1 MLQSKSDR
9 HDPLTWLASL
19 GLRPRA
25 DTLPD
30 LVQDDVMRHPNKSL
44 EIPLETFSKVAP
56 EKLPWAMLHQLGG
69 KPP

>member
-30 LVQDDVMRHPNKSL
+30 LMQDGVDEDSERRYEASEQIVGNS
-44 EIPLETFSKVAP
+44 A
-56 EKLPWAMLHQLGG
+56 
-69 KPP
+69 